1 MVKKLLILFFALVYF
16 CQAQSALN
24 KESYGEG
31 FGNTRSEAIKNAI
44 NEALG
49 KMEGLKQ
56 VKLKKFEFS
65 FNGNFNIGYD
75 EEIDLVSNGVF
86 NSYDIKSLT
95 QTNQNEFHA
104 KVVIYK
110 KLYSEKNLEDK
121 SSLIIINKVKDE
133 LSAKFEQELLSVL
146 LQSKK
151 FRILD
156 RANLDLYNQE
166 KSLLIKNASDDEL
179 VKLYNVLGAD
189 FLLILNPKI
198 TQTQN
203 EINTQTY
210 NINIDYRL
218 IEFATTQI
226 KASNTLEFK
235 MSSTSKSSKQKALRG
250 IATKITEDIFK
261 HSKDNDK
268 EEEIEHGL
276 DANYQIN
283 NEGGVNLGF

>member
-1 MVKKLLILFFALVYF
+1 MVKKLLILFFTLICL

-31 FGNTRSEAIKNAI
+31 FGNTRNEAIKNAI

-56 VKLKKFEFS
+56 VKLKKFEFN

-75 EEIDLVSNGVF
+75 EEIDLISNGVF

-110 KLYSEKNLEDK
+110 KIYSEKNLEDK

-156 RANLDLYNQE
+156 RVNLDLYSQE

-179 VKLYNVLGAD
+179 IKLYNVLGAD

-198 TQTQN
+198 EQIQN
-203 EINTQTY
+203 EINTQAY

-226 KASNTLEFK
+226 KASNALEFK
-235 MSSTSKSSKQKALRG
+235 MSSTSNSSRQKALRG

-261 HSKDNDK
+261 HSKDDQ
-268 EEEIEHGL
+268 EEEIEQGL

>member
-1 MVKKLLILFFALVYF
+1 MVKKLLILFFTLICL

-31 FGNTRSEAIKNAI
+31 FGNTRNEAIKNAI

-56 VKLKKFEFS
+56 VKLKKFEFN

-110 KLYSEKNLEDK
+110 KIYSEKNLEDK

-156 RANLDLYNQE
+156 RVNLDLYSQE

-179 VKLYNVLGAD
+179 IKLYNVLGAD

-198 TQTQN
+198 EQIQN
-203 EINTQTY
+203 EISTQTY

-226 KASNTLEFK
+226 KASNALEFK
-235 MSSTSKSSKQKALRG
+235 MSSTSNSSRQKALRG

-261 HSKDNDK
+261 HSKDDQ
-268 EEEIEHGL
+268 EEEIEQGL

>member
-1 MVKKLLILFFALVYF
+1 MVKKLLILFLTLVCL

-31 FGNTRSEAIKNAI
+31 FGSTRSEAIKNAI

-56 VKLKKFEFS
+56 VKLKKFEFN

-121 SSLIIINKVKDE
+121 SSLIIINKVKDK
-133 LSAKFEQELLSVL
+133 LSAKFEQELLSIL

-179 VKLYNVLGAD
+179 IKLYNVLGAD

-198 TQTQN
+198 EQIQN
-203 EINTQTY
+203 EISTQTY
-210 NINIDYRL
+210 NINIDYSL

-235 MSSTSKSSKQKALRG
+235 MSSTSNSSKQKALRG

-261 HSKDNDK
+261 HSKDNQ
-268 EEEIEHGL
+268 EEEIEQGL

>member
-1 MVKKLLILFFALVYF
+1 MVKKLLILFLTLVCL

-24 KESYGEG
+24 KESHGEG

-56 VKLKKFEFS
+56 VKLKKFEFN

-179 VKLYNVLGAD
+179 IKLYNVLGAD

-198 TQTQN
+198 EQIQN
-203 EINTQTY
+203 EISTQTY

-235 MSSTSKSSKQKALRG
+235 MSSTSNSSKQKALRG

-261 HSKDNDK
+261 HSKDDQ
-268 EEEIEHGL
+268 EEEIEQGL

>member
-1 MVKKLLILFFALVYF
+1 MVKKLLILFFTLICL

-31 FGNTRSEAIKNAI
+31 FGNTRNEAIKNAI

-56 VKLKKFEFS
+56 VKLKKFEFN

-110 KLYSEKNLEDK
+110 KIYSEKNLEDK

-156 RANLDLYNQE
+156 RVNLDLYSQE

-179 VKLYNVLGAD
+179 IKLYNVLGAD

-198 TQTQN
+198 EQIQN
-203 EINTQTY
+203 EINTQAY

-226 KASNTLEFK
+226 KASNALEFK
-235 MSSTSKSSKQKALRG
+235 MSSTSNSSRQKALRG

-261 HSKDNDK
+261 HSKDDQ
-268 EEEIEHGL
+268 EEEIEQGL

>member
-1 MVKKLLILFFALVYF
+1 MVKKLLILFFTLICL

-31 FGNTRSEAIKNAI
+31 FGNTRNEAIKNAI

-56 VKLKKFEFS
+56 VKLEKFKFS
-65 FNGNFNIGYD
+65 FNGDFNIGYD

-110 KLYSEKNLEDK
+110 KIYSEKNLEDK

-156 RANLDLYNQE
+156 RVNLDLYSQE

-179 VKLYNVLGAD
+179 IKLYNVLGAD

-198 TQTQN
+198 EQIQN
-203 EINTQTY
+203 EINTQAY

-226 KASNTLEFK
+226 KASNALEFK
-235 MSSTSKSSKQKALRG
+235 MSSTSNSSRQKALRG

-261 HSKDNDK
+261 HSKDDQ
-268 EEEIEHGL
+268 EEEIEQGL

>member
-1 MVKKLLILFFALVYF
+1 MVKKLLILFLTLVCL

-24 KESYGEG
+24 KEGYGEG

-56 VKLKKFEFS
+56 VKLKKFEFN

-121 SSLIIINKVKDE
+121 SSLIIINKVKDK
-133 LSAKFEQELLSVL
+133 LSAKFEQELLSIL

-179 VKLYNVLGAD
+179 IKLYNVLGAD

-198 TQTQN
+198 KQTQN
-203 EINTQTY
+203 EISTQTY

-235 MSSTSKSSKQKALRG
+235 MSSTSNSSKQKALRG

-261 HSKDNDK
+261 HSKDDQ
-268 EEEIEHGL
+268 EEEIEQGL